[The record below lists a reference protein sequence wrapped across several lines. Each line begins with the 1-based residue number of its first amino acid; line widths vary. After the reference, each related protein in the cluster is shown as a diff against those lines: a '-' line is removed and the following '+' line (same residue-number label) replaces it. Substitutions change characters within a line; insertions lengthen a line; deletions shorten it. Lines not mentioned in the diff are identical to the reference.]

1 MSYYAGLDLHGK
13 NTVIGIINDQGQ
25 RVYKS
30 RVANYLGLI
39 LNELEPFHS
48 ELVGVV
54 VESTFNWYWLVDG
67 LIEAGYQVH
76 LAHPAANKQYEGLK
90 YTNDFHDALYL
101 AQLLRLGILAEGYIY
116 PQKERAVRD
125 LLRKRLMLVRQRTA
139 HILSFKS
146 FYNRHTGKNL
156 PRGQLNNLKEDE
168 LEEIFQDSHILL
180 TAKASLSTIE
190 FLNHQIQQIEKV
202 VLHFMKPTPEFEKLL
217 TIPGIGNILALTI
230 ALETGASLA
239 WVITLPTA
247 AVSPVKESLMKKE
260 KVKTIAKTVINTSA
274 GLSLKQPTSPSVTP
288 PRLDASINVNS
299 PHPIKSSLSK
309 LSPIS
314 GPAPP
319 TSSSATES
327 FMTKKNYLRNLAAA
341 GNRCWGWLK
350 NHWPDWSTAA
360 PK

>member
-230 ALETGASLA
+230 ALETGD
-239 WVITLPTA
+239 IRRF
-247 AVSPVKESLMKKE
+247 
-260 KVKTIAKTVINTSA
+260 
-274 GLSLKQPTSPSVTP
+274 PSVGNY
-288 PRLDASINVNS
+288 ASYCRCVSSQRISNEKRKGQNNRKNGNKYLGWAFIEAANFAIRYS
-299 PHPIKSSLSK
+299 PQARRFYQRKLASSNKIVALKALAHKWARAAYIILRDRVVYDEKK
-309 LSPIS
+309 LF
-314 GPAPP
+314 A
-319 TSSSATES
+319 
-327 FMTKKNYLRNLAAA
+327 
-341 GNRCWGWLK
+341 
-350 NHWPDWSTAA
+350 
-360 PK
+360 